1 MVRQIEYTVR
11 ITCDCRLLWG
21 WQRVGDADVM
31 PMMMMLGRS
40 RCIVVSSRSR
50 KAQQQAAAAA
60 AAAAAGSEKEERG
73 KREESPSYL
82 LCVYLAIPTNH
93 H

>member
-21 WQRVGDADVM
+21 WQRIGDADVM

-60 AAAAAGSEKEERG
+60 AAGSEKEERG